1 MASPQAP
8 EIYQKPLADFPGGA
22 VSQDAHAQEVITTIS
37 LGYAVKGWTAA
48 VTVVD
53 GMVRVI
59 GVPEAG
65 IAPKEYL
72 LGLLHAGFIED
83 ALPGLEAM
91 YGMLDDADID
101 YNFGVA
107 LSELGRVED
116 SLAPLKRCLH
126 LDPEYTN
133 AAIALGVS
141 LSKLGRFDEAETC
154 LRSAAKTQ
162 PGNPLIN
169 QNLAATIARS
179 GKPLEALPF
188 YRQAVSLAPNN
199 PAVLMGLAQCLDEI
213 GGDQRK
219 EAHEVYRQVAK
230 QFPDTDLAEKAKA
243 FLNQKARDDL
253 RGAVSDGI
261 RFDAVEYMTV
271 AMQQFSTQPQD
282 LIGQIVLEIAR
293 LGEQGLAVNDPSR
306 RYRLKTLEGEFTG
319 LQLLSYMHVGMKMF
333 NAGVNTGSGLDREY
347 AIVKGMAT

>member
-1 MASPQAP
+1 MASPQTP

-22 VSQDAHAQEVITTIS
+22 VSQDAHAQDVITTIT

-91 YGMLDDADID
+91 YGMLDDADIG

-116 SLAPLKRCLH
+116 SLEPLKRCLR
-126 LDPEYTN
+126 LDPEYTH

-179 GKPLEALPF
+179 KKPVEALPF
-188 YRQAVSLAPNN
+188 YRQAVALAPNN

-219 EAHEVYRQVAK
+219 EAHQFYRQVAK
-230 QFPDTDLAEKAKA
+230 QFPETDVR
-243 FLNQKARDDL
+243 ARVWKSLRRLHQVRCCGQFAPAVSQQSPRPPTRISICESSPRFACKTWHLSGAL
-253 RGAVSDGI
+253 RGKHDRGVARRTKSD
-261 RFDAVEYMTV
+261 
-271 AMQQFSTQPQD
+271 
-282 LIGQIVLEIAR
+282 
-293 LGEQGLAVNDPSR
+293 
-306 RYRLKTLEGEFTG
+306 
-319 LQLLSYMHVGMKMF
+319 
-333 NAGVNTGSGLDREY
+333 
-347 AIVKGMAT
+347 